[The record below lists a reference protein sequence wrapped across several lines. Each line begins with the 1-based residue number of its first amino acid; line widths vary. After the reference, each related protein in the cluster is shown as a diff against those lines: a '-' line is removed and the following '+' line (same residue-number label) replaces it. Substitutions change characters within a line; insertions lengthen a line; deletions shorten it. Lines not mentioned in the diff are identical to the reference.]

1 MHKEKEAQLV
11 CFWTSIVPW
20 NAVFKHSYQQFCH
33 LRKLPCILITSVVFL
48 SLGWLAIILRSSKQ
62 AATIEAAVLCL
73 FLWLL
78 LKLRDSECFGRLSYG
93 RWLTVLLIHRKAVNV
108 EWMLKLKVLQTL
120 WLFFFASSEH
130 CCASNCREVLRMV
143 FKEKFHTCLWEIMD
157 VFGLQLL
164 VWILR
169 AVKRASIDC
178 CLLTGMGRFLG
189 TRGDSKKLEWQLT
202 RK

>member
-62 AATIEAAVLCL
+62 AATIEAAVLCW

-120 WLFFFASSEH
+120 WLLFFLPPQNAV
-130 CCASNCREVLRMV
+130 VLPTV
-143 FKEKFHTCLWEIMD
+143 EKFWEWFSRKSFIPVSEKLWMYS
-157 VFGLQLL
+157 GYN
-164 VWILR
+164 
-169 AVKRASIDC
+169 C
-178 CLLTGMGRFLG
+178 
-189 TRGDSKKLEWQLT
+189 
-202 RK
+202 